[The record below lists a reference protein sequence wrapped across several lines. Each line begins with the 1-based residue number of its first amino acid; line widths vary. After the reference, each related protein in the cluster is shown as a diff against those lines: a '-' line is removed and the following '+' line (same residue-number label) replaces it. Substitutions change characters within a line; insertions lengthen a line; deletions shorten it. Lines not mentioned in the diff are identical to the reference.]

1 MSYHKANVRSN
12 RDMSNAV
19 THVAELPAEPEYAY
33 IIETSLGKTENKNPI
48 LHTTDDINLEFTG
61 GVAKKKHLWKTV
73 SHPSNGAA
81 GEQTFAY
88 DSTQR
93 RYQGKDSC
101 SNESF
106 ITISEINLRTQ
117 PSHVPPPARPPPH
130 VRVNNGDHQSVKHA
144 VSGERMG
151 DSSPPFFD
159 VEIDASSAAVASAA
173 AMKEAMDKAQAQLKS
188 AKEFLERKREGIENS
203 TKLGSKSDGKRKKE
217 RTSKA
222 IEGSSDIKD
231 DKVQGIKGKED
242 FMERKYLLER
252 RGKRL

>member
-1 MSYHKANVRSN
+1 
-12 RDMSNAV
+12 
-19 THVAELPAEPEYAY
+19 
-33 IIETSLGKTENKNPI
+33 
-48 LHTTDDINLEFTG
+48 
-61 GVAKKKHLWKTV
+61 
-73 SHPSNGAA
+73 
-81 GEQTFAY
+81 
-88 DSTQR
+88 
-93 RYQGKDSC
+93 
-101 SNESF
+101 
-106 ITISEINLRTQ
+106 
-117 PSHVPPPARPPPH
+117 
-130 VRVNNGDHQSVKHA
+130 
-144 VSGERMG
+144 MG

-188 AKEFLERKREGIENS
+188 AKELLERKREGIENS
-203 TKLGSKSDGKRKKE
+203 NKLGSKSDGKGKKE